1 MNHAPPKRILLIN
14 PNTTREVTARLQAHL
29 QALLP
34 RGTELIARTAA
45 FGAPYIA
52 CESSHAVAA
61 HAVLASWAAEPTADA
76 VLIGCFGDPGL
87 FALRE
92 HATAPVTGLA
102 EAAFIEAARSGP
114 FAVVTGGPRWK
125 PMLQRLAQ
133 SLGFGSLLL
142 HTETVAPSGAQLL
155 ADPTLARQHLTQACQ
170 AARASGARSI
180 IIGGAG
186 LAGWAARLQADSTLP
201 LIDSVEAGL
210 RVLLGGH
217 APAPVPAAEPR
228 PDLVPWLPLLGHAD
242 STDRHET
249 SHPFTASRP

>member
-155 ADPTLARQHLTQACQ
+155 ADP
-170 AARASGARSI
+170 ASGARSI